1 MSTTFEELSLP
12 GVILCRP
19 RMFRDQR
26 GYFAE
31 CFREELYAAH
41 GVDRRFVQI
50 NQSFSHHGVV
60 RGMHFQLQRPQAK
73 LVSVLAGHVFDVV
86 VDVRRASATFGKW
99 VGVELSSVN
108 GEQLFVPEGY
118 AHGFCVLSENAHFM
132 YQCSDYYVPGDEVG
146 FHWASPEVAIRWP
159 VEKAIVSDK
168 DQALPELSTL
178 PPGLLPGL
186 DGYGRR
192 D

>member
-1 MSTTFEELSLP
+1 MSTTFEKLSLP

-19 RMFRDQR
+19 RMFRDRR

-31 CFREELYAAH
+31 CYRKELYAAN
-41 GVDRRFVQI
+41 GVDREFVQV

-60 RGMHFQLQRPQAK
+60 RGMHFQLRRPQAK
-73 LVSVLAGHVFDVV
+73 LVSVLAGHVYDVV
-86 VDVRRASATFGKW
+86 VDVRHGSPTFGKW

-146 FHWASPEVAIRWP
+146 FHWDSAEVGIRWP
-159 VEKAIVSDK
+159 IENVVVSEKDA
-168 DQALPELSTL
+168 ALPRLADL
-178 PPGLLPGL
+178 PETQLPGL

-192 D
+192 Q